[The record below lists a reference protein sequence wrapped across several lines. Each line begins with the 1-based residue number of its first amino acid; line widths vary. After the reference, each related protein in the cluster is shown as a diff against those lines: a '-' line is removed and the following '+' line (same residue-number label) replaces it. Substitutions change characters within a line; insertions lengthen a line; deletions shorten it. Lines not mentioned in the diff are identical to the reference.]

1 VQILVL
7 DALERDFISWIEKA
21 FSSRGVRVDVLLLSP
36 RLSEQAVVRR
46 QIVEGVV
53 AVSKLTRANQQTGKI
68 GLQIFNRRQGG
79 AVGNVSF
86 EEYDGLDPAICVE
99 LVLRAKSSSAAPAP
113 PPAAPPTYGGYGGG
127 GPYGAAPAPSA
138 PPPAQYG
145 YGQYGQPPPP
155 SAYPP
160 GAPYGHPPQPPL
172 PSAAGNAPPNLQN
185 LITSLDPSGLQ
196 SLLSAMNQHPSP
208 STPQTAAYG
217 TPSQPGSGHFGHFGQ
232 QQAQAMAALQQN
244 PALAGMLSQ
253 HQQQAAQGQGQGQAG
268 GQVNMQDILARLGTY
283 KQ

>member
-7 DALERDFISWIEKA
+7 DSLERDFISWVEKA

-53 AVSKLTRANQQTGKI
+53 AVSKLTRMNQQTGKI
-68 GLQIFNRRQGG
+68 GLQIFDRRQGG

-86 EEYDGLDPAICVE
+86 EEYDGLDPNICVE
-99 LVLRAKSSSAAPAP
+99 LVLRAKNTHAAPAP
-113 PPAAPPTYGGYGGG
+113 TPSYGGGYGGQ
-127 GPYGAAPAPSA
+127 YA

-145 YGQYGQPPPP
+145 YGAAQYGSQQAT
-155 SAYPP
+155 AYPP
-160 GAPYGHPPQPPL
+160 GAYGQPPQAPP
-172 PSAAGNAPPNLQN
+172 PAATATAPPNLQN
-185 LITSLDPSGLQ
+185 LITSLDPNGLQ

-208 STPQTAAYG
+208 NTPQTAGSGMYG
-217 TPSQPGSGHFGHFGQ
+217 NPAQVSYPPPGSFGQ
-232 QQAQAMAALQQN
+232 QQAQAMAALQHN

-253 HQQQAAQGQGQGQAG
+253 HQQQAQGQSQAGAQGQGP

-283 KQ
+283 KP